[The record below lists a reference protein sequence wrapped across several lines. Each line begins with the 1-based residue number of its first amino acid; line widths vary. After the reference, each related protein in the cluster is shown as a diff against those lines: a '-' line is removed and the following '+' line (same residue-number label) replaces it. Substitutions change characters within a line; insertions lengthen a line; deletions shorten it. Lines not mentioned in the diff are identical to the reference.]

1 MKRLIACL
9 LFVVFLCGCGGSV
22 TPPNNKISVVATVFP
37 VYDFVRAVGGE
48 NVEVKLLIKPGS
60 EVHSFEPA
68 PSDVVAMADCDLFAF
83 IGGESENWAR
93 SVLADSKAQNIALIG
108 EVGLEERHVH
118 DHSHGHAYSY
128 DEHIWTSPQMAADM
142 VNAICERLCALDESH
157 IAEYRA
163 NAAGYIEKITS
174 AAKEIEAVTEN
185 AEEKFILVADRFPF
199 EYFTDYFG
207 IEYMA
212 ALDGCA
218 APSDISLKTMAKLSS
233 VVEEKQIKAV
243 FCTELSNRIIANA
256 LSEQMGVRV
265 IELHSAHNVTL
276 EDFKS
281 GVTYVDIMKRN
292 AAALKEGIYSAYKG

>member
-37 VYDFVRAVGGE
+37 VYDFVRAVGGG

-68 PSDVVAMADCDLFAF
+68 PSDIMAIADCDLFAF
-83 IGGESENWAR
+83 IGGESESWAR
-93 SVLADSKAQNIALIG
+93 SVLADSKVNNIALID
-108 EVGLEERHVH
+108 EVDLEDQHTHE
-118 DHSHGHAYSY
+118 HSHGHSHSH

-157 IAEYRA
+157 AAYYRA
-163 NAAGYIEKITS
+163 NAAEYIEKIGS
-174 AAKEIEAVTEN
+174 ATKEIEAVTQN
-185 AEEKFILVADRFPF
+185 AEENFILVADRFPF

-218 APSDISLKTMAKLSS
+218 APSDISLKAMARLSS
-233 VVEEKQIKAV
+233 AVEEKQIKAV
-243 FCTELSNRIIANA
+243 FCTELSSRVIANA
-256 LSEQMGVRV
+256 LSEQTGVRV